1 MTNDNRYTYY
11 ENETTTQE
19 AMREDRESLDVRKKL
34 RFDVDSKKV
43 EKWDVVEIGKGL
55 ANRGMQVLEDATPG
69 AGLAVDGA
77 GIVYSG
83 YQTMELEDSV
93 LGGVAG
99 AARLDELSETLSS
112 KRTSFIDKIAGAFS
126 WFGDKVVSFFK
137 AIIPFGNTAE
147 KVVKDA
153 SVVGD
158 AAGKAVFASKLANI
172 HLETRDVAELFHT
185 EDKIFIQNAAMVLNQ
200 NQDGEIDQLELSAAH
215 SLLDANKDGNV
226 TKEEIDEHGGYAG
239 ALEFVKAHHRDRID
253 EEEYDERYGR
263 YNLLRTLGSSSRS
276 VVGSRFEELD
286 MDKDG
291 EVSRA
296 EYREALG
303 ALDKDNNQIVTEL
316 EAAEYRDD
324 PNRAFDIMI
333 AHQQRNGR

>member
-1 MTNDNRYTYY
+1 MLFR
-11 ENETTTQE
+11 
-19 AMREDRESLDVRKKL
+19 S
-34 RFDVDSKKV
+34 
-43 EKWDVVEIGKGL
+43 
-55 ANRGMQVLEDATPG
+55 
-69 AGLAVDGA
+69 
-77 GIVYSG
+77 
-83 YQTMELEDSV
+83 
-93 LGGVAG
+93 
-99 AARLDELSETLSS
+99 
-112 KRTSFIDKIAGAFS
+112 
-126 WFGDKVVSFFK
+126 
-137 AIIPFGNTAE
+137 
-147 KVVKDA
+147 
-153 SVVGD
+153 
-158 AAGKAVFASKLANI
+158 
-172 HLETRDVAELFHT
+172 RDVAELFHT

-286 MDKDG
+286 VDKDG
-291 EVSRA
+291 EVSRT